1 MNSLLFLI
9 IIFFILIYRNEQ
21 PVNNF
26 IKWGNPIARLRIA
39 PINDVRIP
47 PIQEVMNQVNQHQIQ
62 LMQSQ
67 MNQNIENNDTINQSN
82 ENNILRINLSRRN
95 EQNEIEIE
103 WKIKIEWH
111 GELIILNALWYMM
124 RVGSIK

>member
-1 MNSLLFLI
+1 M
-9 IIFFILIYRNEQ
+9 
-21 PVNNF
+21 
-26 IKWGNPIARLRIA
+26 KGGNPIAGLRIA

-67 MNQNIENNDTINQSN
+67 MNQNMENNDEINQSN

-95 EQNEIEIE
+95 EENEIEME

-111 GELIILNALWYMM
+111 GGLIILNSLCYMM